1 MVQFTRGQS
10 ITFKRGGKI
19 LTGKVEDVSIG
30 LWGVRMENR
39 EYFAVY
45 ERDVVV
51 QTPASMLGLQY
62 GDIVVVG
69 SGIKCPH
76 SFTVGEEATFERDD
90 LSDSP
95 LFKQDGETQYLD
107 LSEITIGRKPQVVD
121 NRTPA
126 EKMGLKVGDIVELLE
141 EDLIQHFG
149 GKFTK
154 LKYDDGSMM
163 PRFGDGQ
170 GLWISLEEVR
180 KAPYGPKAG
189 VLWSQAPQG
198 ATHYSLCEDHS
209 MKWHKLDVAGNWH
222 YINEY
227 GRAIAYTSEQYAR
240 VATQVAIPG
249 VVVDVS
255 PEAIA
260 GQALDRIK
268 ALEESIRQKQKGI
281 AAVTREIDTLTAEKD
296 AKLAA
301 IKSAG
306 FNVVDGK
313 LAKAGP
319 SKDEWRT
326 GDRVRC
332 VKREGRGLANI
343 IVGGIYRVKVA
354 HGVVCVVDGD
364 GDAMRACV
372 DRDCFEFVE
381 SAPHLQ
387 EVPPTE
393 WKVGDTVEA
402 LEDGL
407 DITKGSRYVLTG
419 MCNFAGLRVKFR
431 DDVNFPR
438 RRPVCDYKLV
448 ARK

>member
-1 MVQFTRGQS
+1 MTQFTRGQS

-19 LTGKVEDVSIG
+19 LTGKVEDVATDI
-30 LWGVRMENR
+30 WGVRMDDRN
-39 EYFAVY
+39 YYAVY
-45 ERDVVV
+45 RSDLVK
-51 QTPASMLGLQY
+51 QTPSTQAGLQY

-69 SGIKCPH
+69 RGIKCPH
-76 SFTVGEEATFERDD
+76 SFIVGEEATFERDD
-90 LSDSP
+90 HTTQP

-107 LSEITIGRKPQVVD
+107 LSEITIGRKPQV
-121 NRTPA
+121 NLTPS
-126 EKMGLKVGDIVELLE
+126 EKMGLKVGDTVELLKE
-141 EDLIQHFG
+141 ELIRYFG
-149 GKFTK
+149 SKFTK
-154 LKYDDGSMM
+154 LRRDDGSSM
-163 PRFGDGQ
+163 PNFGEGDKS
-170 GLWISLEEVR
+170 LWIGLHSVR
-180 KAPYGPKAG
+180 KVPEGPKAG

-227 GRAIAYTSEQYAR
+227 GRAIAYTNENYAR

-296 AKLAA
+296 AKLSA

-332 VKREGRGLANI
+332 IKREGRGLANI
-343 IVGGIYRVKVA
+343 IIGGIYRVKVE
-354 HGVVCVVDGD
+354 HGLVCVVDGD
-364 GDAMRACV
+364 GDSMRACV

-387 EVPPTE
+387 EVPPNE
-393 WKVGDTVEA
+393 WKAGDTVEA
-402 LEDGL
+402 LEDSL
-407 DITKGSRYVLTG
+407 DITKGNRYTITN
-419 MCNFAGLRVKFR
+419 MCNVEDLRVCFR